1 MPPFIRVGP
10 GPRGHLVYGPGS
22 LTGHPL
28 VGGLVA
34 LLVIALLV
42 ALAVVAV
49 GVLVGPG
56 RPGGVR
62 RPARGPSAESPALDG
77 ALRILDERF
86 ARGEIDAGEYVERR
100 ELLKQS
106 A

>member
-10 GPRGHLVYGPGS
+10 GPRGHLVDGPGFFM
-22 LTGHPL
+22 GHPL
-28 VGGLVA
+28 LGGLVA
-34 LLVIALLV
+34 LLVIGLFV
-42 ALAVVAV
+42 ALAVVAIA
-49 GVLVGPG
+49 VLVRTG
-56 RPGGVR
+56 RPGAVR
-62 RPARGPSAESPALDG
+62 RPATSPSAAPSALDG

-86 ARGEIDAGEYVERR
+86 ARGEIDASEYTERR